1 MDTRLKADLEK
12 AISDWVER
20 NCETGEWPDRYFY
33 NDQHV
38 DMAEAAARVFDASVK
53 GQEFAENE

>member
-1 MDTRLKADLEK
+1 MNTKLLADLEQ

-20 NCETGEWPDRYFY
+20 NCEQDEWPDRYFY
-33 NDQHV
+33 QDQHV
-38 DMAEAAARVFDASVK
+38 DMAGAAARVFDASCK